1 MLIAMNFLSHKQRL
15 CKRGMDLFLSILL
28 LPVLILPILVL
39 IIGATIDTQ
48 TFGLFF
54 QKRVGQHGVLF
65 TIYKIRTFQHT
76 GKITNYSNKIRRF
89 KFDELPQIVNVLMGQ
104 MSFVGPR
111 PDLPA
116 LVATLKEP
124 ERIIL
129 SLKPGLTGPASL
141 CYFNEE
147 TILDQQ
153 DDPEVYNESVLYP
166 AKTLINMNYIKKYQL
181 LNDVKY
187 IYKTLLHVFQN
198 MAF

>member
-1 MLIAMNFLSHKQRL
+1 MNFLTKKQYR
-15 CKRGMDLFLSILL
+15 CKRGLDLFLSILF
-28 LPVLILPILVL
+28 LPIAIFPIFIL
-39 IIGATIDTQ
+39 IIGATLDTNR
-48 TFGLFF
+48 FGLFF
-54 QKRVGQHGVLF
+54 QKRVGQHGILF
-65 TIYKIRTFQHT
+65 TIYKIRTFQST
-76 GKITNYSNKIRRF
+76 GQISTYSKKIRKF
-89 KFDELPQIVNVLMGQ
+89 KLDELPQIINVLLGQ

-116 LVATLKEP
+116 LIATLKESDK
-124 ERIIL
+124 IIL

-147 TILDQQ
+147 TILAQQ
-153 DDPEVYNESVLYP
+153 DHPTVYNEFVLYP

-187 IYKTLLHVFQN
+187 IYKTLLHAFQN